1 MTPFWHLT
9 TLSCIPLRNPQA
21 RLKEQQIF
29 REAASAAALRAEMRS
44 QGFARARWHHEERRV
59 PQEH

>member
-9 TLSCIPLRNPQA
+9 TLSCIPLCNPQA
-21 RLKEQQIF
+21 RLKEQRIF

-44 QGFARARWHHEERRV
+44 QGYVRARCTDEARRV